1 MRDLDPT
8 MMEIREAR
16 DKDTMSTSA
25 CLNRIMLKVE
35 QESFC
40 DAVKQELMGDFDYV
54 QKMLGI
60 CPEEAAILSC
70 VLENSNGFHT
80 CDDEDLARFMGCT
93 NIEVISLRQDVDTVA
108 Q

>member
-1 MRDLDPT
+1 MNRRPKSRRTMRDLDPT

-80 CDDEDLARFMGCT
+80 CDD
-93 NIEVISLRQDVDTVA
+93 
-108 Q
+108 

>member
-1 MRDLDPT
+1 

-70 VLENSNGFHT
+70 VWKIVMDSTHVMMRIWRASWDAPTSSLSAS
-80 CDDEDLARFMGCT
+80 D
-93 NIEVISLRQDVDTVA
+93 NILILWHRKES
-108 Q
+108 